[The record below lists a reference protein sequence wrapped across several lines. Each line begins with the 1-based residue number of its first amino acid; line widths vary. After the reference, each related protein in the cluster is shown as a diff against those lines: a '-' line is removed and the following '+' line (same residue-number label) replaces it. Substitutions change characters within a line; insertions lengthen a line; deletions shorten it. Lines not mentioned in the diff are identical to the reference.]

1 MAFYNAIFFIYNNM
15 IKYDQFIT
23 ESQIYKLILEGQ
35 MVFSRKFIEL
45 VNNIYSRTDD
55 QSVKNLAMDIF
66 ENENRFVNI
75 STNYIDISD
84 DPKMVWFT
92 PDEKVND
99 DEVLYRL
106 KRTANAGVL
115 SSRESNILNTIGVK
129 EHIEHTDIN
138 ILYELDFKVLK
149 KIENINVYPSFIFFL
164 VELDNGNKSL
174 FYTNKEKHQE
184 PLLRSK
190 SLSKS
195 KTKVRFGRFLNAFL
209 EAISRKYTSATI
221 EKFVNLF
228 QSEVELENNAMSF
241 FKLVKGED
249 IKYWYSS
256 SNYAANSG
264 QLGNSCM
271 RYDKCQSYF
280 DIYTRN
286 PDVCQLLIYEKDDKL
301 LGRALVWTLDN
312 GKKYMDRIYT
322 IKDNIDIL
330 FIRWADENN
339 VSYSSTEQMKVNLS
353 IKWDIDFII
362 DEEIQFPYMDTFIY
376 YKPDE
381 SYLTNKFNG
390 ITRPYLELDSTSGS
404 ADIYR

>member
-1 MAFYNAIFFIYNNM
+1 M
-15 IKYDQFIT
+15 IKYDEFIT
-23 ESQIYKLILEGQ
+23 ESQIYKLILEGK
-35 MVFSRKFIEL
+35 MVFSQKFIEI
-45 VNNIYSRTDD
+45 VNNIWSRTDD
-55 QSVKNLAMDIF
+55 RSVKNLAQDIF

-75 STNYIDISD
+75 NSNYIDISD

-92 PDEKVND
+92 PDDKVNK
-99 DEVLYRL
+99 DEILYRL
-106 KRTANAGVL
+106 KRTSNSCVL
-115 SSRESNILNTIGVK
+115 SSKDPLDRIGITEWIDYV
-129 EHIEHTDIN
+129 DIN
-138 ILYELDFKVLK
+138 ILYEFDFKVLR
-149 KIENINVYPSFIFFL
+149 KIGNDQYPSFTFYL
-164 VELDNGNKSL
+164 VELDNGNKAV
-174 FYTNKEKHQE
+174 FYSKASID
-184 PLLRSK
+184 PLIASK
-190 SLSKS
+190 TISKS

-209 EAISRKYTSATI
+209 EAIGARYSSATI

-241 FKLVKGED
+241 FKLVKGNE
-249 IKYWYSS
+249 IKKWYHHR
-256 SNYAANSG
+256 NYAANSG

-390 ITRPYLELDSTSGS
+390 ITRTYLELDSTSGS

>member
-1 MAFYNAIFFIYNNM
+1 M
-15 IKYDQFIT
+15 IKYDEFIT
-23 ESQIYKLILEGQ
+23 ESQIYKLILEGK
-35 MVFSRKFIEL
+35 MVFSQKFIEI
-45 VNNIYSRTDD
+45 VNNIWSRTDD
-55 QSVKNLAMDIF
+55 QSVKNLAQDIF
-66 ENENRFVNI
+66 QNENRFVNI
-75 STNYIDISD
+75 NSNYIDISD

-92 PDEKVND
+92 PDDKVNK
-99 DEVLYRL
+99 DEILYRL
-106 KRTANAGVL
+106 KRTSNIGIL
-115 SSRESNILNTIGVK
+115 SSQDPKVLDRIGIK
-129 EHIEHTDIN
+129 EWIEWIDIN
-138 ILYELDFKVLK
+138 ILYEFDFKVIR
-149 KIENINVYPSFIFFL
+149 KINNDSYSNFTFYL
-164 VELDNGNKSL
+164 VELDNGNKAVIYSN
-174 FYTNKEKHQE
+174 TEGNNKD
-184 PLLRSK
+184 PLQPSK
-190 SLSKS
+190 TISKS

-209 EAISRKYTSATI
+209 EAIGSKYTSATI

-241 FKLVKGED
+241 FKLVKGNE
-249 IKYWYSS
+249 IKKWYHHR
-256 SNYAANSG
+256 NYAANSG

-339 VSYSSTEQMKVNLS
+339 ISYSSTEQMKVNLS